1 MFSKNRFDELVHH
14 ARKQDKVTKSLAQEK
29 AKSLVSMLVKRHQYI
44 KKREQFRENQFSS
57 MSILGELLSPAVR
70 VPLDLNG
77 PVVESSKRKK
87 GGVSI
92 VGKEE
97 SSEQSSSQYRSSS
110 LPQALPPREMAQARN
125 YQEKTIRRLS
135 GNSVNGGKK

>member
-1 MFSKNRFDELVHH
+1 
-14 ARKQDKVTKSLAQEK
+14 
-29 AKSLVSMLVKRHQYI
+29 MLVKRHQYL

-57 MSILGELLSPAVR
+57 MSILGELLSPAGR

-87 GGVSI
+87 GGVI
-92 VGKEE
+92 TVGKEE

-110 LPQALPPREMAQARN
+110 LPQPKPQREMAQARA
-125 YQEKTIRRLS
+125 YQERAVRRIS
-135 GNSVNGGKK
+135 GNSANGGKKITRNKKHRYGFAKQ